1 MGKDR
6 VLSAGGSRNPAAPMI
21 DEETLARLARE
32 SGRLLGEL
40 GVGPEDERWIR
51 LHADTIASLGS
62 RSRRRL
68 PRIFYRWARKA
79 ARIAR

>member
-1 MGKDR
+1 
-6 VLSAGGSRNPAAPMI
+6 MI
-21 DEETLARLARE
+21 DEDVLTQLARE

-40 GVGPEDERWIR
+40 GVRPEDERWIR
-51 LHADTIASLGS
+51 IHADTITSL
-62 RSRRRL
+62 RSPVRRRL